1 MSIATSNYA
10 VNRTGYKA
18 ILYKAGEEPF
28 TTKKLF
34 PASDRRILEEACRD
48 LVKYGHYDS
57 FEIVEVT
64 VRANALDN

>member
-1 MSIATSNYA
+1 MCIATSNYT

-34 PASDRRILEEACRD
+34 PASDLRILSGVCRD
-48 LVKYGHYDS
+48 LVRYGEIDH
-57 FEIVEVT
+57 FEIIEVT
-64 VRANALDN
+64 VQANALDN